1 MSLLRKASIVTTPT
15 AYENGK
21 ILSVKPSIPLGN
33 ELVVNGNFST
43 DLSGW
48 ILSASTPPI
57 WYQGMMK
64 MSSDGATFSFAKQSF
79 ITKIGLQYT
88 FVINK
93 LVNTSSINIQVGT
106 SLGAS
111 DLLNV
116 NVTTIQEHVYTIT
129 ATTTTTHIELSDG
142 GSSDG
147 AYIGSVSLK
156 EVLDGDFDFT
166 RNSSATRVNSQGLI
180 EDMQILSGDLVS
192 NGDFSQ
198 IGSEL
203 VTNGD
208 FATNTDWGKETGW
221 TISGGSLVATSVT
234 TGLAY
239 QAGIVE
245 AGKTYKATYDAV
257 VTSGSISLYFDGGI
271 GYKGTTT
278 TTQTITVYFYATSS
292 SPLYFRSNISN
303 FTGSIDNVS
312 IKEVG
317 QDWTLGTGW
326 SIGTNKAIYDN
337 LSTSQISQSFVWEL
351 GKQYKITFN
360 VADFTTSQRFD
371 IYTGSSF
378 IKPSTI
384 DNDTSYTIYFNGD
397 GGNTFR
403 FRSFVTESFSITNV
417 SVIEITDDTNLP
429 RIDYTGGVGHWL
441 FESQSTNLLPYS
453 EDLTQWGNVLY
464 TLVESN
470 STLSPDGSVNADK
483 LVAGATNGLQ
493 LRIAALSLSSG
504 NTYTFSTYVKNS
516 GGNYVILY
524 MNDTDSQG
532 IKVDLVNETFV
543 TMGSSTNHFIKN
555 FGNGW
560 YQIGF
565 TRAIDA
571 NVNGLNAVPSLD
583 GNNVSFLGD
592 GVNGVFI
599 WGTQVEESSFAT
611 SYIPTSGSTVTRLA
625 EAAFGS
631 GSSDL
636 INSTEGVL
644 YAEIAAL
651 ANDGTNRV
659 ITLGDN
665 TSSNAVSIQNDTINK
680 ITGYVNV
687 GGANQCAITASVNT
701 LLFNKCAIKYKANDF
716 SFWVNGFE
724 AGIDTSGIVFPS
736 GTLDRLNFDIGYT
749 STNPFY
755 EKTKCVAVFKEALTD
770 AELECLSSW
779 NSFTEMAIAL
789 EYTIE

>member
-147 AYIGSVSLK
+147 AYIGSVSIK

-312 IKEVG
+312 VKEVL
-317 QDWTLGTGW
+317 QDWTVENATLTDGGVRME
-326 SIGTNKAIYDN
+326 SNGA
-337 LSTSQISQSFVWEL
+337 
-351 GKQYKITFN
+351 
-360 VADFTTSQRFD
+360 
-371 IYTGSSF
+371 TGSF
-378 IKPSTI
+378 IQQNNILVSGANYKL
-384 DNDTSYTIYFNGD
+384 
-397 GGNTFR
+397 TFEI
-403 FRSFVTESFSITNV
+403 RSVAVQGSLRVGFANLGSVNITNIGVYTLNFTANSTGFQFVRNSAIDVVLDNV
-417 SVIEITDDTNLP
+417 SIKEIIDDTNLP

-441 FESQSTNLLPYS
+441 FEPQSTNQLLS
-453 EDLTQWGNVLY
+453 SDNTTSNWALVNVTAEY
-464 TLVESN
+464 GF
-470 STLSPDGSVNADK
+470 LSPDGTNNASK
-483 LVAGATNGLQ
+483 VTATGTDPYIYAFSQSITSQDYTGSAYIKGIGSSIGQTGKIWIIIDNVYFLQ
-493 LRIAALSLSSG
+493 R
-504 NTYTFSTYVKNS
+504 TFTITGDWQRVSITEQLGVTVSNF
-516 GGNYVILY
+516 LY
-524 MNDTDSQG
+524 MRLDLPDSNPVIGEQ
-532 IKVDLVNETFV
+532 VLV
-543 TMGSSTNHFIKN
+543 
-555 FGNGW
+555 
-560 YQIGF
+560 
-565 TRAIDA
+565 
-571 NVNGLNAVPSLD
+571 
-583 GNNVSFLGD
+583 
-592 GVNGVFI
+592 
-599 WGTQVEESSFAT
+599 WGAQLENLLYPT
-611 SYIPTSGSTVTRLA
+611 SIIPTSGAISTRLA

-755 EKTKCVAVFKEALTD
+755 GKTKCVAVFKEALTD